1 MKKKAFALFMAL
13 LLTFST
19 LAANIV
25 PVAADGEL
33 GAQPVSADDIKKA
46 SDAVSEA
53 VDELGSIF
61 SSDQAKK
68 IVSAFNAFST
78 AFKSAASYA
87 AAINA
92 TVTFLKLIGV
102 VKDGNAEALHNIMT
116 QLNIIG
122 EQLTDMDRKLNQLTE
137 QMSAIQASVE
147 FNART
152 EKAILLETNWKDFQY
167 RYMEESLDKLMT
179 DYNSLMLTG
188 MQLWCKNEGSAR
200 NANGIDSRSLV
211 LAYKKDGSNYALI
224 YNADNG
230 TPSSA
235 TPGDRVLVLDENLL
249 PTQVSWNVNTYRSI
263 IKTAIVNNMKTRLGR
278 GGGAAFE
285 TANFPE
291 FAEGGTVSD
300 ALLNQLAED
309 AVDLLTYRVA
319 ATQINKDSS
328 FSLQVQ
334 RQFSNYCT
342 HLLTSNEGIDAM
354 AKVMYLTHA
363 FEYQI
368 SDDYKTFFN
377 QMAVKTGVYGT
388 FALTVLGMSDFITDE
403 EKVNAMN
410 AYCRTVLA
418 IDNAKFSGLTN
429 KPNYCYLTNSCLS
442 FGEICFT
449 GRAASTTTHRGH
461 CFAYRNYSASSFET
475 AISYGKSGKQE
486 SADRL
491 IGDSD
496 MMLLL
501 YSLRGSGDALSFD
514 FLNKTLGESAAT
526 DYGSTVISLVGQQS
540 LPLNDSN
547 PLKVTNVIG
556 SYFKGKSTA
565 KLSSL
570 PSGADSDDIVY
581 RSRMVGSLMD
591 TSTGSIVS
599 NKMLS
604 ALAIYGESHLIWET
618 DENAFLG
625 GPTDYGSFRS
635 EWTQKTIDVEFP
647 GTDVNRNTYTQT
659 VRFNCL
665 IKSPLVSF
673 GGDTDTPVAS
683 YSALCEEIRESLKD
697 PDSEQEPES
706 APEKAMTLS
715 RAWPHFAAAAVLL
728 AAAILI
734 PTLIVKARK
743 KKKQAA

>member
-19 LAANIV
+19 MAANIV

-33 GAQPVSADDIKKA
+33 GAQPVSVEDIKKA
-46 SDAVSEA
+46 SDAVSDA
-53 VDELGSIF
+53 VDELDSIF

-68 IVSAFNAFST
+68 IISAFTAFST

-87 AAINA
+87 GAINA

-102 VKDGNAEALHNIMT
+102 VKDGNAEALHNIMA

-137 QMSAIQASVE
+137 KMSAIQASVE

-167 RYMEESLDKLMT
+167 RYMEEGLDKLMT

-188 MQLWCKNEGSAR
+188 MQLWCKNEGNAR
-200 NANGIDSRSLV
+200 NTNGIDSRSLV
-211 LAYKKDGSNYALI
+211 LAYKKDGSTYALI
-224 YNADNG
+224 YNTDNG
-230 TPSSA
+230 TPTSA
-235 TPGDRVLVLDENLL
+235 TPGDRVLVLDESLL
-249 PTQVSWNVNTYRSI
+249 PTQVSWNVNTYRSS
-263 IKTAIVNNMKTRLGR
+263 IKTAIINNMKTRLGR
-278 GGGAAFE
+278 EGAAAFE

-291 FAEGGTVSD
+291 FAEGGTATD

-319 ATQINKDSS
+319 ATQINKDSA

-368 SDDYKTFFN
+368 SDDYKAFFN

-388 FALTVLGMSDFITDE
+388 FALTVLGMSAFITDE

-410 AYCRTVLA
+410 SYCRTVLA
-418 IDNAKFSGLTN
+418 VDRAKFAGLTG

-449 GRAASTTTHRGH
+449 SNATSVTTHRGYY
-461 CFAYRNYSASSFET
+461 FAYRSYSASTPET
-475 AISYGKSGKQE
+475 VVTYGKSGKQD

-491 IGDSD
+491 IGDDD
-496 MMLLL
+496 MNLLL
-501 YSLRGSGDALSFD
+501 YSLRGSGDTLSFD
-514 FLNKTLGESAAT
+514 FLNNNLGDGVAT
-526 DYGSTVISLVGQQS
+526 NYGSTVISLVGKQTLS
-540 LPLNDSN
+540 LNDTN
-547 PLKVTNVIG
+547 PLKVTNIIG
-556 SYFKGKSTA
+556 NYFKGKSTV

-570 PSGADSDDIVY
+570 PSGADGDDVVY
-581 RSRMVGSLMD
+581 RSQMVGSLMD
-591 TSTGSIVS
+591 TSTGSIAS

-604 ALAIYGESHLIWET
+604 ALAIYGESYFIWET

-625 GPTDYGSFRS
+625 GPTNYGSFHS
-635 EWTQKTIDVEFP
+635 EWSQKTIDVEFP
-647 GTDVNRNTYTQT
+647 GTDVNRNSYTQT

-683 YSALCEEIRESLKD
+683 FTALCEEIRDSLKD
-697 PDSEQEPES
+697 PDSEQEPDV
-706 APEKAMTLS
+706 APEKALTFG

-734 PTLIVKARK
+734 PTLIVKSRK